1 MSQSR
6 SVDAIRLKPGATI
19 GLIGGGQLGMFFT
32 QSAQKLGFR
41 VVCFCQSQSEPIG
54 KFADELVLA
63 PFDDASAIET
73 FIEKCD
79 VVTYEFESIPPAT
92 LATVD
97 QRCEL
102 RPSLRIVHTTQNRA
116 KEKTFL
122 KENNIPTS
130 PFALVNSRESLEAGV
145 AQLGGDTVLKT
156 SSGGYDGKGQ
166 WSLTSESNL
175 DAIWEA
181 AKGRPCTLESRVDLA
196 FECSMIVAG
205 DVEGNRST
213 IGPIQNEHRNHILDV
228 SFVARELPAEV
239 VSKAQSI
246 AGQVADHFDLIGTIC
261 IEFFISKLGEV
272 LVNEIA
278 PRPHNSG
285 HLTIDAFSL
294 SQFDLQALAVS
305 GQAVSPSKEIRPA
318 AMVNLIGDLWLNE
331 TPVFELAE
339 QAIKRDGYDTHLHL
353 YGKPEARAGRKM
365 GHVTVVGQS
374 QQQVI
379 ADALLYRTQLESTTG
394 DALETLSTEE
404 QNAKS

>member
-1 MSQSR
+1 MSQSN
-6 SVDAIRLKPGATI
+6 SADAIRLEPGATI

-32 QSAQKLGFR
+32 QAAQKLGYR
-41 VVCFCQSQSEPIG
+41 VVCFCQSKSEPIG
-54 KFADELVLA
+54 KFADGLVLA
-63 PFDDASAIET
+63 PFDDVSAIEE

-92 LATVD
+92 LAAVD
-97 QRCEL
+97 QRCTL
-102 RPSLRIVHTTQNRA
+102 RPSLNIIHTTQNRA

-122 KENNIPTS
+122 QENNIPTS
-130 PFALVNSRESLEAGV
+130 PFALVNSREDLGAGV

-156 SSGGYDGKGQ
+156 ASGGYDGKGQ
-166 WSLTSESNL
+166 WSLTTDSDL

-181 AKGRPCTLESRVDLA
+181 TKGRHCTLESRVDLA

-205 DVEGNRST
+205 DCDGNLSI
-213 IGPIQNEHRNHILDV
+213 IGPITNEHRNHILDV
-228 SFVARELPAEV
+228 SYLEHELPADV

-246 AGQVADHFDLIGTIC
+246 TGQVAGHFDLVGTIC
-261 IEFFISKLGEV
+261 IEFFISKSGEV

-318 AMVNLIGDLWLNE
+318 AMVNLLGDLWLNDS
-331 TPVFELAE
+331 PDFGLAE
-339 QAIKRDGYDTHLHL
+339 QAIKRNDYQTHLHL
-353 YGKPEARAGRKM
+353 YGKSEARAGRKM
-365 GHVTVVGQS
+365 GHVTIVGES
-374 QQQVI
+374 QKQVI
-379 ADALLYRTQLESTTG
+379 ADARLYRTQLEATTG
-394 DALETLSTEE
+394 EALDVLMDEQ
-404 QNAKS
+404 QNA

>member
-6 SVDAIRLKPGATI
+6 SVDAIRLQPGATI

-32 QSAQKLGFR
+32 QSAQKLGYR
-41 VVCFCQSQSEPIG
+41 VVCFCQSQAEPVG

-63 PFDDASAIET
+63 PFNDESAIER
-73 FIEKCD
+73 FVEKCD

-92 LATVD
+92 LAAVD
-97 QRCEL
+97 QHCTL
-102 RPSLRIVHTTQNRA
+102 RPSLGIIHTTQNRA

-122 KENNIPTS
+122 QENDIPTS
-130 PFALVNSRESLEAGV
+130 PFALVNSRESLESGV

-166 WSLTSESNL
+166 WSLTSQSDL

-181 AKGRPCTLESRVDLA
+181 TKGRPCTLESRVDLA

-205 DVEGNRST
+205 DVEGNRSI
-213 IGPIQNEHRNHILDV
+213 IGPIKNEHRNHILDV
-228 SFVARELPAEV
+228 SYVEHELPADV

-246 AGQVADHFDLIGTIC
+246 SGHVADHFDLVGTIC
-261 IEFFISKLGEV
+261 IEFFISKSGEV

-305 GQAVSPSKEIRPA
+305 GQAVSPSEEIRPA
-318 AMVNLIGDLWLNE
+318 AMVNLLGDLWLNE
-331 TPVFELAE
+331 PPDFELAQ
-339 QAIKRDGYDTHLHL
+339 QAIKRDGYDTYLHL
-353 YGKPEARAGRKM
+353 YGKSEARVGRKM

-394 DALETLSTEE
+394 EALDVLIDQE
-404 QNAKS
+404 QNAKT

>member
-1 MSQSR
+1 MSQSN
-6 SVDAIRLKPGATI
+6 SADAIRLEPGATI

-32 QSAQKLGFR
+32 QAAQKLGYR
-41 VVCFCQSQSEPIG
+41 VVCFCQSKSEPIG
-54 KFADELVLA
+54 KFADGLVLA
-63 PFDDASAIET
+63 PFDDVSAIEE

-92 LATVD
+92 LAAVD
-97 QRCEL
+97 QRCTL
-102 RPSLRIVHTTQNRA
+102 RPSLNIIHTTQNRA

-122 KENNIPTS
+122 QENNIPTS
-130 PFALVNSRESLEAGV
+130 PFALVNSREDLGAGV

-156 SSGGYDGKGQ
+156 ASGGYDGKGQ
-166 WSLTSESNL
+166 WSLTTDSDL

-181 AKGRPCTLESRVDLA
+181 TKGRHCTLESRVDLA

-205 DVEGNRST
+205 DCDGNLSI
-213 IGPIQNEHRNHILDV
+213 IGPITNEHRNHILDV
-228 SFVARELPAEV
+228 SYLEHELPADV

-246 AGQVADHFDLIGTIC
+246 TGQVAGHFDLVGTIC
-261 IEFFISKLGEV
+261 IEFFISKSGEV

-318 AMVNLIGDLWLNE
+318 AMVNLLGDLWLNDS
-331 TPVFELAE
+331 PDFGLAE
-339 QAIKRDGYDTHLHL
+339 QAIKRNDYQTHLHL
-353 YGKPEARAGRKM
+353 YGKSEARAGRKM
-365 GHVTVVGQS
+365 GHVTVVGES
-374 QQQVI
+374 QKQVI
-379 ADALLYRTQLESTTG
+379 ADARLYRTQLEATTG
-394 DALETLSTEE
+394 EALDVLMDEQ
-404 QNAKS
+404 QNA

>member
-1 MSQSR
+1 MSR
-6 SVDAIRLKPGATI
+6 SRLVDEIRLEPGATI
-19 GLIGGGQLGMFFT
+19 GLVGGGQLGMFFT
-32 QSAQKLGFR
+32 QAAQKLGYR
-41 VVCFCQSQSEPIG
+41 VVCFCQSQAEPIG
-54 KFADELVLA
+54 KVADELVLA
-63 PFDDASAIET
+63 PFNDAAAIET
-73 FIEKCD
+73 FVQKCD

-92 LATVD
+92 LAAID
-97 QRCEL
+97 QRCTL
-102 RPSLRIVHTTQNRA
+102 RPSLNIIHTTQNRA

-130 PFALVNSRESLEAGV
+130 PFALVNSREDLQAGV

-166 WSLTSESNL
+166 WSLTSDSNL
-175 DAIWEA
+175 DSIWEA
-181 AKGRPCTLESRVDLA
+181 TKGRPCTLESRVDLA

-205 DVEGNRST
+205 DCDGNRSI

-228 SFVARELPAEV
+228 SYVAHEIPAEV

-246 AGQVADHFDLIGTIC
+246 SGQVADHFDLIGTVC
-261 IEFFISKLGEV
+261 IECFISKSGEV

-318 AMVNLIGDLWLNE
+318 AMVNLLGDLWLNE
-331 TPVFELAE
+331 SPDFELAE
-339 QAIKRDGYDTHLHL
+339 QAIKRNGYNTHLHL
-353 YGKPEARAGRKM
+353 YGKTEARAGRKM
-365 GHVTVVGQS
+365 GHVTVVGES
-374 QQQVI
+374 QEQVI

-394 DALETLSTEE
+394 EALDVLMDEQ